1 MIRRNMV
8 HMVAI
13 VVVLGL
19 LLASEGFAVAAGL
32 EQVVK
37 AKVDVIV
44 GETSQHVFVYV
55 VNFDD
60 THRFEGVVSL
70 RHGPR
75 ASFVLPPMSADSRDF
90 EIGHLAVDDY
100 DIQGRLVRVWPES
113 ATYEIIR
120 FVPGWRYATLHVVA
134 RDVPATLEEIGEHC
148 ERVYKGQ
155 LDGFQVFVYPA
166 EARAA
171 AEAKD
176 IDAARA
182 VLRRNFRSGLCY
194 QALKGD
200 SDGSVEGKSD

>member
-1 MIRRNMV
+1 MTKQSKARM
-8 HMVAI
+8 AA
-13 VVVLGL
+13 VVLAVGL

-70 RHGPR
+70 RHGLR
-75 ASFVLPPMSADSRDF
+75 ASFVLPPMSTDWRDF
-90 EIGHLAVDDY
+90 EIGHLALVDGY
-100 DIQGRLVRVWPES
+100 DIQGRLMRVWPES
-113 ATYEIIR
+113 ATYEVVR

-134 RDVPATLEEIGEHC
+134 RDVPAALEEIGEHC
-148 ERVYKGQ
+148 ERVYKGR
-155 LDGFQVFVYPA
+155 LNGFQVFVYPP

-194 QALKGD
+194 QALKG
-200 SDGSVEGKSD
+200 